1 MVQTRQKQEDPV
13 FCALPRDDHLL
24 KLPASGFLRL
34 PETSSPVAEIR
45 ISSVPP
51 APHDR
56 RVGEYDSH
64 SDGGNEIR
72 DIRQAESLVDK
83 GFKMRIEIQYS
94 QDLLRGSRN
103 KP

>member
-1 MVQTRQKQEDPV
+1 MVQTRQNQEHPV

-24 KLPASGFLRL
+24 KLPTSGFLRL

-45 ISSVPP
+45 ISSV
-51 APHDR
+51 
-56 RVGEYDSH
+56 
-64 SDGGNEIR
+64 IR

-94 QDLLRGSRN
+94 QDLLRGSRD